1 MTPKV
6 SIIIVS
12 YFVRQ
17 EVADCLAELRKSDIP
32 MEVFVVDNAST
43 DGTCEML
50 VDQYGDWP
58 ALIGIRSPVNVG
70 LARANNIPLDRLT
83 GEYTLILNPDTI
95 PTPQLLRNLV
105 GYLDTNRDVGV
116 VGPLSLYGDGT
127 PHSSFHH
134 RWTLL
139 HILLWSAV
147 PRRWTSWWYDRPARL
162 LRECDVMFVS
172 GACLLIRTATFRE
185 IGGYDDAYFLA
196 VEDAADLCRRAAATG
211 LRVVYH
217 PQASIVHYGARSS
230 ANAAVKPFSLLKA
243 REGHLH
249 YARKWYG
256 ISGEALIYA
265 WLQLMSV
272 VKIVALLVTA
282 PVGFTRRM
290 ASIRAHLFVL
300 RRLRTGTAG

>member
-1 MTPKV
+1 MTPKL
-6 SIIIVS
+6 SIVIVS

-17 EVADCLAELRKSDIP
+17 EVADCLAELRKSTIP

-50 VDQYGDWP
+50 AEQYGDWP
-58 ALIGIRSPVNVG
+58 ALTSIRSPTNLG
-70 LARANNIPLDRLT
+70 LARANNVPIDRLT

-95 PTPQLLRNLV
+95 PTPELLQALV
-105 GYLDTNRDVGV
+105 DYLDSHADVGV
-116 VGPLSLYGDGT
+116 VGPLSLYADGT

-134 RWTLL
+134 HWTLL
-139 HILLWSAV
+139 HILLWSTV

-162 LRECDVMFVS
+162 LRERDVMFVS
-172 GACLLIRTATFRE
+172 GACLLIRTATFKA
-185 IGGYDDAYFLA
+185 IGGYDEAYFLA

-256 ISGEALIYA
+256 AAGEALIYT

-272 VKIVALLVTA
+272 LKIVALLITA
-282 PVGFTRRM
+282 PVGVARRM

-300 RRLRTGTAG
+300 RRLRPGTTG

>member
-1 MTPKV
+1 MTPKL

-17 EVADCLAELRKSDIP
+17 EVADCLDELRKSDLP

-43 DGTCEML
+43 DGTYEML
-50 VDQYGDWP
+50 RDQYGDWP
-58 ALIGIRSPVNVG
+58 ALTSIRSSVNVG
-70 LARANNIPLDRLT
+70 LARANNIPLERLT
-83 GEYTLILNPDTI
+83 GEFTLILNPDTI
-95 PTPQLLRNLV
+95 PTPALLRDLV
-105 GYLDTNRDVGV
+105 DKLERNPDIGV
-116 VGPLSLYGDGT
+116 VGPLSLYADGT

-139 HILLWSAV
+139 HILLWSTV

-162 LRECDVMFVS
+162 LKESDVMFVS
-172 GACLLIRTATFRE
+172 GACLLIRTAIFRQ

-211 LRVVYH
+211 RRVVYY
-217 PQASIVHYGARSS
+217 PKTSIVHYGARSS
-230 ANAAVKPFSLLKA
+230 ANEAVKPFSLLKA

-249 YARKWYG
+249 YARKWSG
-256 ISGEALIYA
+256 ASGEVLVYT
-265 WLQLMSV
+265 WLQLTSL
-272 VKIVALLVTA
+272 VKIAALLLTA
-282 PVGFTRRM
+282 PAGFARRM

-300 RRLRTGTAG
+300 RRLRPGTSG

>member
-1 MTPKV
+1 MMPKL
-6 SIIIVS
+6 SIVIVS

-17 EVADCLAELRKSDIP
+17 EVEDCLDELRKSDLP

-43 DGTCEML
+43 DGTYEML
-50 VDQYGDWP
+50 QERYADWP
-58 ALIGIRSPVNVG
+58 ALIGIRSPVNLG
-70 LARANNIPLDRLT
+70 LARANNVPLDRLT

-95 PTPQLLRNLV
+95 PTPELLRELIE
-105 GYLDTNRDVGV
+105 YLDAHPDVGV

-139 HILLWSAV
+139 HIILWSTV

-162 LRECDVMFVS
+162 LREREVMFVS
-172 GACLLIRTATFRE
+172 GACLLIRTATFKQ

-256 ISGEALIYA
+256 ASGEALIYA

-272 VKIVALLVTA
+272 LKILALLVTA
-282 PVGFTRRM
+282 PVGFARRM
-290 ASIRAHLFVL
+290 ASIKAHLFVL

>member
-1 MTPKV
+1 MTPKL

-17 EVADCLAELRKSDIP
+17 EVADCLDELRKSDIP

-43 DGTCEML
+43 DGTYEML
-50 VDQYGDWP
+50 LEQYGDWP
-58 ALIGIRSPVNVG
+58 ALVSIRSPTNLG
-70 LARANNIPLDRLT
+70 LARANNVPLDRLT

-95 PTPQLLRNLV
+95 PTPQLLRDLL
-105 GYLDTNRDVGV
+105 GYLEAHSDVGV
-116 VGPLSLYGDGT
+116 VGPLSLYADGT

-134 RWTLL
+134 RWSLL
-139 HILLWSAV
+139 HILLWSTV

-162 LRECDVMFVS
+162 LRESDVMFVS
-172 GACLLIRTATFRE
+172 GACLLIRTATFKQ
-185 IGGYDDAYFLA
+185 IGGYDEAYFLA

-217 PQASIVHYGARSS
+217 PQTSIVHYGARSS

-256 ISGEALIYA
+256 PSGEALIYS

-272 VKIVALLVTA
+272 VKILALLVTA
-282 PVGFTRRM
+282 PVGFARRM

-300 RRLRTGTAG
+300 RRLRPGTAG

>member
-1 MTPKV
+1 MTPKL

-17 EVADCLAELRKSDIP
+17 EVADCLDELRKSDLP

-43 DGTCEML
+43 DGTYEML
-50 VDQYGDWP
+50 LEKYGDWKS
-58 ALIGIRSPVNVG
+58 LTSIRSPENLG
-70 LARANNIPLDRLT
+70 LARANNVPLDRVA

-95 PTPQLLRNLV
+95 PTPTLLRDLV
-105 GYLDTNRDVGV
+105 EYLDRHQDVGV

-139 HILLWSAV
+139 HILLWSTI

-162 LRECDVMFVS
+162 LKQCDAMFVS
-172 GACLLIRTATFRE
+172 GACLLIRTATFKQ

-211 LRVVYH
+211 LRVVYY
-217 PQASIVHYGARSS
+217 PQTSIVHYGARSS
-230 ANAAVKPFSLLKA
+230 ANEAVKPFSLLKA

-256 ISGEALIYA
+256 RPGEALVYA
-265 WLQLMSV
+265 WLQLVSLA
-272 VKIVALLVTA
+272 KIGALFVTA
-282 PVGFTRRM
+282 PAGFARRM
-290 ASIRAHLFVL
+290 ASIRAHWFVL

>member
-1 MTPKV
+1 MTPKL

-17 EVADCLAELRKSDIP
+17 EVADCLDELRKSEIP

-43 DGTCEML
+43 DGTGEML
-50 VDQYGDWP
+50 VERYADWQ
-58 ALIGIRSPVNVG
+58 ALIGIRSPVNLG
-70 LARANNIPLDRLT
+70 LARANNVPLDRLA

-95 PTPQLLRNLV
+95 PTPELLRELV
-105 GYLDTNRDVGV
+105 DFLESSPDVGV

-127 PHSSFHH
+127 PHSSFHQ

-139 HILLWSAV
+139 HILLWSTV

-162 LRECDVMFVS
+162 FRERDVMFVS
-172 GACLLIRTATFRE
+172 GACLLIRTSTFKQ
-185 IGGYDDAYFLA
+185 IGGYDEAYFLA
-196 VEDAADLCRRAAATG
+196 VEDAADLCRRAKATG
-211 LRVVYH
+211 ARVVYH

-230 ANAAVKPFSLLKA
+230 ANDAVKPFSLLKA

-249 YARKWYG
+249 YARTWYG
-256 ISGEALIYA
+256 RSGEALVYS

-272 VKIVALLVTA
+272 VKIVALLITA
-282 PVGFTRRM
+282 PAGFARRM

-300 RRLRTGTAG
+300 RRLRPGTAG

>member
-1 MTPKV
+1 MTPKL
-6 SIIIVS
+6 SIVIVS

-17 EVADCLAELRKSDIP
+17 EVADCLDELRKSDIP

-50 VDQYGDWP
+50 LEQYGDWP
-58 ALIGIRSPVNVG
+58 ALTSIRTPVNLG
-70 LARANNIPLDRLT
+70 LARANNVPLDRLT

-95 PTPQLLRNLV
+95 PKPELLRGLLD
-105 GYLDTNRDVGV
+105 YLDTHSDVGV
-116 VGPLSLYGDGT
+116 VGPLSLYADGT

-139 HILLWSAV
+139 HILLWSTV
-147 PRRWTSWWYDRPARL
+147 PRRWTSWWYDRPGRL
-162 LRECDVMFVS
+162 LRERDVMFVS
-172 GACLLIRTATFRE
+172 GACLLIRTKTFKQ

-211 LRVVYH
+211 LRVVYY
-217 PQASIVHYGARSS
+217 PEAEIVHYGARSS
-230 ANAAVKPFSLLKA
+230 ENAGVKPFSLLKA

-256 ISGEALIYA
+256 VAGEALVYS
-265 WLQLMSV
+265 WLQLTSV
-272 VKIVALLVTA
+272 VKILTLILTA
-282 PVGFTRRM
+282 PLAFTKRM

-300 RRLRTGTAG
+300 RRLRPGMAG

>member
-1 MTPKV
+1 MTPKL

-17 EVADCLAELRKSDIP
+17 EVADCLDALRKSDLP

-43 DGTCEML
+43 DGTYEML
-50 VDQYGDWP
+50 KEQYGDWP
-58 ALIGIRSPVNVG
+58 ALIGIRSPANVG
-70 LARANNIPLDRLT
+70 LARANNIPLDRLR
-83 GEYTLILNPDTI
+83 GELTLILNPDTI
-95 PTPQLLRNLV
+95 PTPALLRDLV
-105 GYLDTNRDVGV
+105 EKLDRNPDIGV

-139 HILLWSAV
+139 HILLWSTV

-162 LRECDVMFVS
+162 LKESDVMFVS
-172 GACLLIRTATFRE
+172 GACLLIRTSTFRQ

-211 LRVVYH
+211 LRVVYY
-217 PQASIVHYGARSS
+217 PKTSIVHYGARSS
-230 ANAAVKPFSLLKA
+230 ANEAVKPFSLLKA

-256 ISGEALIYA
+256 AAGEALVYT
-265 WLQLMSV
+265 WLQLISV
-272 VKIVALLVTA
+272 VKIAALIVTA
-282 PVGFTRRM
+282 PAGFARRIT
-290 ASIRAHLFVL
+290 SIRAHLFVL
-300 RRLRTGTAG
+300 SRLRPGPAG